1 MPELAD
7 LPKQSAER
15 PQRLLA
21 RLSTWNALVLT
32 LGFLVLLIA
41 TLEWREY
48 RRTQDDLQVRA
59 HTAATLYAGRLGGR
73 LDAQFAALRFLASTL
88 RERGADALAQPGG
101 QPSQTLREFLR
112 LNPGLSSV
120 ELLSPDGGTV
130 IGSAGST
137 RSAHPLIDAEFT
149 PVLGQANATFGV
161 ASRGEPDV
169 VSLRYRETDAAG
181 HVLFLLRARYR
192 ISALLASTND
202 FSTPWTLSTVDA
214 RANRAIGR
222 WKEGGLFLNEAQATG
237 HSHVVQQVEVR
248 GYPLPVAA
256 ALPPG
261 YGTARWVSASLK
273 RWGIEALLLASMAA
287 LLLLVRH
294 NRRQGERQRR
304 DLQAAAE
311 KDPLTGLFNREGLE
325 AQVAALSKN
334 LPPTRQ
340 LAVIVLD
347 LYRFSEINARW
358 GRAAGNRVLMQ
369 LAERLRKLPEVK
381 VLARIGADAFAL
393 VYHDIALDNV
403 QARMETVIRSVT
415 PPFLVQQDFS
425 RKITA
430 SVGCA
435 LFPEDTTQPQAL
447 LGLAEA
453 ALFTRTER
461 ENTARVTEIDPYG
474 PSSAALLSWAGRF
487 LGRRAAAMTET
498 FYKQIALDPQNTHL
512 LELLSPEEFTLL
524 KSRQAHY
531 LRQFTSPALS
541 AETHRQRA
549 VHLGEVHA
557 LVGVSTGA
565 LISAN
570 SAHHRSLVDLS
581 KRIPGRLS
589 QKEFLNRVL
598 YLRLENDLSMQ
609 AEAAL
614 ALQLRLQKGVRELS
628 HILHVTR
635 QWADVMDRIL
645 EHVETWPFIAGCA
658 IYSQNVA
665 GEFVI
670 EAQNTGHGNLSVGWL
685 SSTPG
690 ATPLPAANMIEA
702 AWLNNDVASLPTLRN
717 AGLARSAAAV
727 PLLDAQSHAHA
738 LLVLYGKLPNQ
749 FETPWMRDVLG
760 SLRGVFTESLQR
772 LRTEPSQHLSA
783 DERAQWRARLFS
795 GGLQMYM
802 QPIINLKHGR
812 CTKVEALARL
822 KLEDG
827 RIIGPGAFL
836 PALSEQELN
845 RLFIEGLQQAIAA
858 LAKWDAMGFELE
870 LSFNLPP
877 SSLRHP
883 DCVRRIRAA
892 LAPYP
897 LAPQRLTFELLE
909 NEEIGDITR
918 YTEAIFDLHALGV
931 RLAMDDL
938 GSGYSSLLRLRNLP
952 FDLIKIDQGLLYE
965 ADKAP
970 HRTISLVG
978 SLIKM
983 AHSMDLQIAM
993 EGLQNADLV
1002 ETARILGADLAQGY
1016 TLAQPMPAADI
1027 PGWIARFLRLPDQEA
1042 PRTVM
1047 GVMATHW
1054 LWEQG
1059 VQDRFSPD
1067 PANAHLQCRLG
1078 QFLARRGL
1086 ATSEVAAL
1094 HRQMHQTAQ
1103 TQGTEHMAYQQV
1115 RNRFYELF
1123 TAEGL
1128 RNVAP
1133 SA

>member
-1 MPELAD
+1 MPESAD
-7 LPKQSAER
+7 LPEQRAAR
-15 PQRLLA
+15 PHRLLG

-32 LGFLVLLIA
+32 LVLLVLLIA

-48 RRTQDDLQVRA
+48 RRAQDDLQLRA
-59 HTAATLYAGRLGGR
+59 HTAATLYAGRLASR

-88 RERGADALAQPGG
+88 RENVAEAPPEPNPQI
-101 QPSQTLREFLR
+101 SQTLREFLR
-112 LNPGLSSV
+112 LSPGLLSV
-120 ELLSPDGGTV
+120 AVLSPT
-130 IGSAGST
+130 GSAVIDSSGAIPK
-137 RSAHPLIDAEFT
+137 SAALTAADFT
-149 PVLGQANATFGV
+149 PLWGQANAALGI
-161 ASRGEPDV
+161 ASQGASDT
-169 VSLRYRETDAAG
+169 VSLRYRETDAADRPI
-181 HVLFLLRARYR
+181 FLLSAQYR
-192 ISALLASTND
+192 TAALLGSTND
-202 FSTPWTLSTVDA
+202 FSPPWTLSTVNPRDD
-214 RANRAIGR
+214 RSLGY
-222 WKEGGLFLNEAQATG
+222 WKAGDVFLDGPKGTGQSQKMAQE
-237 HSHVVQQVEVR
+237 EVR
-248 GYPLPVAA
+248 GYPLRVIA

-261 YGTARWVSASLK
+261 YVTTSWMNASLK
-273 RWGIEALLLASMAA
+273 RWGIEALLLISIAA
-287 LLLLVRH
+287 LLLLVRR
-294 NRRQGERQRR
+294 NRRQNEQQRR
-304 DLQAAAE
+304 NMLAAAE
-311 KDPLTGLFNREGLE
+311 RDPLTGLFNREGFE
-325 AQVAALSKN
+325 AQAVALSEN
-334 LPPTRQ
+334 LPPSRQ

-347 LYRFSEINARW
+347 LYRFSEINTRW
-358 GRAAGNRVLMQ
+358 GRVTGDSVLLQM
-369 LAERLRKLPEVK
+369 AERLRKLPEVT
-381 VLARIGADAFAL
+381 VLARVGADAFAL
-393 VYHDIALDNV
+393 TYHDLALEDV
-403 QARMETVIRSVT
+403 QPRMEAVIRSVT
-415 PPFLVQQDFS
+415 PPFLLQSDFK
-425 RKITA
+425 RKVTA

-435 LFPEDTTQPQAL
+435 LYPEDTSQPEAL

-461 ENTARVTEIDPYG
+461 ENIARVTEIDAYG
-474 PSSAALLSWAGRF
+474 PGSAALLAWAERF
-487 LGRRAAAMTET
+487 LARRAVSMAET
-498 FYKQIALDPQNTHL
+498 FYKQIALDPQNAHIL
-512 LELLSPEEFTLL
+512 GLLSQEEFALL
-524 KSRQAHY
+524 KGRHAHY
-531 LRQFTSPALS
+531 LRQFTSPSLT
-541 AETHRQRA
+541 AETHRKRA
-549 VHLGEVHA
+549 MHLGEVHA
-557 LVGVSTGA
+557 LVGVSTRA

-570 SAHHRSLVDLS
+570 SAHYRSLVDLS

-589 QKEFLNRVL
+589 QQQFLNRVL
-598 YLRLENDLSMQ
+598 YLRLENDLSLQ

-614 ALQLRLQKGVRELS
+614 ALQLRLQKQVRELS
-628 HILHVTR
+628 QTLHVTR
-635 QWADVMDRIL
+635 QWTDVMDRIL
-645 EHVETWPFIAGCA
+645 EHLEKWPFIAGCA
-658 IYSQNVA
+658 IYSQNIA

-670 EAQNTGHGNLSVGWL
+670 EAQNTGHGDLSASWL
-685 SSTPG
+685 SSTPE
-690 ATPLPAANMIEA
+690 ADPLPAANILEA

-738 LLVLYGKLPNQ
+738 LLVLYGRLPNQ
-749 FETPWMRDVLG
+749 FETPWMRDLLG
-760 SLRGVFTESLQR
+760 SVRGVFTESLQR

-822 KLEDG
+822 QLEDG

-858 LAKWDAMGFELE
+858 LAKWDAMGFELD

-883 DCVRRIRAA
+883 DCVRWIRAA
-892 LAPYP
+892 LAPYT

-1002 ETARILGADLAQGY
+1002 ETARLLGTDLAQGY
-1016 TLAQPMPAADI
+1016 ALAQPMPAADI

-1067 PANAHLQCRLG
+1067 PANAHLQCSLG

-1086 ATSEVAAL
+1086 ANSEAAAL

-1103 TQGTEHMAYQQV
+1103 KQGTGNMAYQQV

-1123 TAEGL
+1123 TAEAL
-1128 RNVAP
+1128 QNVAP
-1133 SA
+1133 PA